1 LLSTPAAIL
10 TDPREL
16 SYLKACP
23 TKHCCPAERGSS
35 RIAQFNL

>member
-1 LLSTPAAIL
+1 LLSTLAAIL

-16 SYLKACP
+16 SCLKACP
-23 TKHCCPAERGSS
+23 IRHCCPTGRGSS